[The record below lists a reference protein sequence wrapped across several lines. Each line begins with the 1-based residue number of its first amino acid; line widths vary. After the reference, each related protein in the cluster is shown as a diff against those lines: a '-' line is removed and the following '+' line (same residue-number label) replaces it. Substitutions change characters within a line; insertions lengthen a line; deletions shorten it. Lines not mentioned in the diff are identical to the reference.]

1 MKHIKSKIIF
11 ESGYSYKHLPTVEDI
26 KDICLELGDIGFSIK
41 FEVFDDFIS
50 LYIFKGVYVGEWYR
64 FNYRLVKEYSD
75 RIKEYLGDLYIQR
88 SILIGGVWNK
98 TDPIGTRSVPEN
110 ETIPESG
117 LISGV
122 CIKFKREI

>member
-26 KDICLELGDIGFSIK
+26 KDICLELSDIGFSIK

-50 LYIFKGVYVGEWYR
+50 LYIFKGVYLGEWFR

-75 RIKEYLGDLYIQR
+75 RIKEYLGDLYITN
-88 SILIGGVWNK
+88 SFLINGVWYHKEHKLFPNVDRGNK
-98 TDPIGTRSVPEN
+98 I
-110 ETIPESG
+110 
-117 LISGV
+117 LSGV